1 MKSTPRRAAFAAAT
15 AAAAAQDGP
24 VGFAQRLAAFP
35 RLVRDVL
42 LGRYDG
48 MTRGKLLLMVAAA
61 VYIVSPIDVLPEA
74 LLTIPGLADDA
85 VVAGWLLASVL
96 GGTAA
101 YAAWHEGE
109 IAPATDGRTTVP
121 GEVVTP

>member
-1 MKSTPRRAAFAAAT
+1 MKSTPRRAAFVAAT

-35 RLVRDVL
+35 GMVRDVL

-48 MTRGKLLLMVAAA
+48 VSRGKLLLMVAAA
-61 VYIVSPIDVLPEA
+61 LYIVSPVDVLPEA

-101 YAAWHEGE
+101 YVAWQEGE
-109 IAPATDGRTTVP
+109 IAPAAGGRTTVP

>member
-1 MKSTPRRAAFAAAT
+1 MTSTTRRAAFVAAT
-15 AAAAAQDGP
+15 TASAAQHGP

-48 MTRGKLLLMVAAA
+48 MSRGKLLLMVAAA
-61 VYIVSPIDVLPEA
+61 VYIVSPIDFLPEA

-96 GGTAA
+96 GGSAA
-101 YAAWHEGE
+101 YAAWREGQ
-109 IAPATDGRTTVP
+109 IAPAPDGRATVP